1 MAGVQAS
8 GPSSEATSV
17 AGASEGAGTDS
28 LTTGF
33 TADDETGL
41 TDEDD
46 RTAEYAGS
54 TADEAGTAAEDNVT
68 ADETGTTAEDKTL
81 LELEGSVSGFAA
93 EDSSEVEDED

>member
-33 TADDETGL
+33 TADDETVL